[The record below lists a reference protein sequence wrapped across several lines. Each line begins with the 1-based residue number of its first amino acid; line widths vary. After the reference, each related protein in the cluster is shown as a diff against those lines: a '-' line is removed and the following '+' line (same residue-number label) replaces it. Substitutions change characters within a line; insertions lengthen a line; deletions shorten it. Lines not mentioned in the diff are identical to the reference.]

1 MANCNWLNDKLTPNM
16 IASAS
21 GDPQDHHVDKV
32 LNMKRPQRT
41 VLANDYEVFSF
52 SRL

>member
-1 MANCNWLNDKLTPNM
+1 M

-21 GDPQDHHVDKV
+21 GEPQDHHVDKV
-32 LNMKRPQRT
+32 LNMRQPQRT
-41 VLANDYEVFSF
+41 VLAYDYEVFSF